1 MTPRTAFTL
10 LVIGVATLATGI
22 VVNRTEQPTATASGE
37 LAFPSLAA
45 QLATASRV
53 EIAGQGKQ
61 VTLVRTGE
69 SWGVA
74 DRAGYRAD
82 LPKLRAL
89 FSGLAELRLLEPRTA
104 DPALWG
110 RLGVDDPTLK
120 GSTALALTVTTAD
133 GSVLAQTVLGHRS
146 LRSAGGLPESVYI
159 RRPQDRNAWRAEGRL
174 EADADPLAWLS
185 RDLLNIKAD
194 DVTGVDITRGDTHL
208 TLSLH
213 DGKLAL
219 DNPPPGQLDDIRPIE
234 VAQAL
239 ENLTLADVQKG
250 DLPGTRVGTATYTI
264 KSGQP
269 IAVRLSQDGKKVW
282 AAFEGPGAGTTL
294 AGWAFELPEWRLS
307 TMVPLPQDFMKPDK
321 AEKPAQPDP
330 PG

>member
-1 MTPRTAFTL
+1 
-10 LVIGVATLATGI
+10 
-22 VVNRTEQPTATASGE
+22 
-37 LAFPSLAA
+37 
-45 QLATASRV
+45 
-53 EIAGQGKQ
+53 
-61 VTLVRTGE
+61 
-69 SWGVA
+69 
-74 DRAGYRAD
+74 
-82 LPKLRAL
+82 
-89 FSGLAELRLLEPRTA
+89 
-104 DPALWG
+104 
-110 RLGVDDPTLK
+110 
-120 GSTALALTVTTAD
+120 
-133 GSVLAQTVLGHRS
+133 VLGHRS

-159 RRPQDRNAWRAEGRL
+159 RRPQDRNAWRAEGKL

-234 VAQAL
+234 VAQSL

-250 DLPGTRVGTATYTI
+250 DLPGTLVGTATYTI

-269 IAVRLSQDGKKVW
+269 ITVRLSQDGKKVW
-282 AAFEGPGAGTTL
+282 AAFDGPGAGAAL